1 MNEDA
6 PLVAVVDDEESI
18 RRALLRL
25 LRSANYRAEAF
36 DCAARFL
43 ESLSERT
50 PECLILDLQM
60 PAMTGFELQQR
71 LLELRV
77 RPPVIVITAY
87 DEPET
92 RARCLAF
99 GAERYFCK
107 PVDGHRLIKSIHEL
121 IESRRRRDHGGVAP
135 PAPLV

>member
-1 MNEDA
+1 MNDDA

-25 LRSANYRAEAF
+25 LASAHYRAEAF
-36 DCAARFL
+36 DSAAGFL
-43 ESLSERT
+43 ETLSKRT
-50 PECLILDLQM
+50 FECLILDLQM
-60 PAMTGFELQQR
+60 PAMTGLELQQR
-71 LLELRV
+71 LHELHV
-77 RPPVIVITAY
+77 HLPIIVITAY

-92 RARCLAF
+92 RARCLAL

-107 PVDGHRLIKSIHEL
+107 PVDGHSLIESVQEL
-121 IESRRRRDHGGVAP
+121 IESRRGRDRGDVAP